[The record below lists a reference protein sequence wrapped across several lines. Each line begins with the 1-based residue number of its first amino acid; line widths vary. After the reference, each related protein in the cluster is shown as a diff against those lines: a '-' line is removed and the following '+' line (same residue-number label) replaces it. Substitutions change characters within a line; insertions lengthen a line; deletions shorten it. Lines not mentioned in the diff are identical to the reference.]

1 MRRLSFLLVLACFAG
16 TFAPAAVLPK
26 TVVFDSSLDRSGT
39 RINITD
45 IATDFP
51 KDWSGYD
58 ALVLELRASSSQR
71 FSIRIYTGEKAG
83 SEPRFSRVRFQ
94 PYPKV
99 WIRAAIPVS
108 LLSEAPKTGNDMAA
122 VGNRSRPG
130 YFLGLW
136 GPFVSLKDVREIEFE
151 MEQPAGS
158 PRLEIRRIELARQSP
173 GDAILEG
180 QPLVDQFGQFKH
192 DSWEGKTA
200 SLEQLQ
206 AAWRDEEKSLAPS
219 DFGYC
224 SYGGFKNTKAR
235 ATGFFRV
242 EKMDGKWWFVDP
254 DGHLFLSMGS
264 DVIQPV
270 MVTRTQGRE
279 SFFESLP
286 PANLLPPR
294 NPQRAGE
301 PGASFFTW
309 NLSRRF
315 GEDWIKGWID
325 VTFRRMEAW
334 GLNTV
339 ANWSDSRLWDA
350 RRKPYAIPLASW
362 QTEVGYLGL
371 PDVYSEEF
379 ATLTDRRAQQQCEN
393 RKDDPWLLGYFLA
406 NEPPFPQKE
415 LQTVDLILA
424 GPDTAT
430 KAELKKWL
438 AAGDTPER
446 RKEFIARAF
455 DRYIQLTSQA
465 VKKYDPNHLNLG
477 MRSGGRPTEAE
488 IAASRPFDVYS
499 VNIYDYQVAPDR
511 VSRIATLTGKPVI
524 IGEFHFGTPAR
535 GLAASLVQV
544 RDQHERGVAYRYYV
558 EQALAMPEMIG
569 THWFQWADQ
578 PCTGRFDGENYNI
591 GLVDVTD
598 RPYRE
603 LVEALKETHKRLY
616 QVHLGELKPFSTKA
630 VVK

>member
-1 MRRLSFLLVLACFAG
+1 MRRLSLLLVLAWFPGVFAQAG
-16 TFAPAAVLPK
+16 VLPK
-26 TVVFDSSLDRSGT
+26 TVVFDSSLDRSGM
-39 RINITD
+39 RFGITD
-45 IATDFP
+45 IAGDFP
-51 KDWSGYD
+51 KDWSGYE

-71 FSIRIYTGEKAG
+71 FSLRIRTGDQAA
-83 SEPRFSRVRFQ
+83 SQPRFSRVLFQ

-108 LLSEAPKTGNDMAA
+108 LLSEPPKTGSDMAA

-136 GPFVSLKDVREIEFE
+136 GPFVPLSDVREIEFE
-151 MEQPAGS
+151 MEHPAGS

-173 GDAILEG
+173 GDAILDG
-180 QPLVDQFGQFKH
+180 LPLVDQFGQFRH
-192 DSWEGKTA
+192 DSWDGKA
-200 SLEQLQ
+200 DSREQLQ
-206 AAWRDEEKSLAPS
+206 AAWRDEEKSLTRA

-242 EKMDGKWWFVDP
+242 ENIEGKWWFVDP
-254 DGHLFLSMGS
+254 DGHLFLSVGS
-264 DVIQPV
+264 DVIQPA
-270 MVTRTQGRE
+270 MVTRTKARE
-279 SFFESLP
+279 NFFESLP
-286 PANLLPPR
+286 PADLLPAR
-294 NPQRAGE
+294 NQRDGE

-309 NLSRRF
+309 NLFRRF
-315 GEDWIKGWID
+315 GEDWVKGWID
-325 VTFRRMEAW
+325 LTFRRMDAW

-350 RRKPYAIPLASW
+350 RRKPYVIPLASW

-379 ATLTDRRAQQQCEN
+379 TTLTDRRAQQQCEG

-424 GPDTAT
+424 GPETAT
-430 KAELKKWL
+430 KTELKKWL
-438 AAGDTPER
+438 AEGDTPER

-455 DRYIQLTSQA
+455 EKYIQLTSQT

-499 VNIYDYQVAPDR
+499 VNIYDYQVAADR
-511 VSRIATLTGKPVI
+511 VSRIALLTGKPVI

-544 RDQHERGVAYRYYV
+544 RDQRERGVAYRYYV
-558 EQALAMPEMIG
+558 EQAFAMPEMIG

-603 LVEALKETHKRLY
+603 LVASLKETHERLY
-616 QVHLGELKPFSTKA
+616 QVHLGVTKPFSTKA
-630 VVK
+630 AVK

>member
-1 MRRLSFLLVLACFAG
+1 VRRLSVLLLVVWFAG
-16 TFAPAAVLPK
+16 ALAQAGVLPK
-26 TVVFDSSLDRSGT
+26 TIAFDSSLDRSGA
-39 RINITD
+39 RINVTD
-45 IATDFP
+45 IASDFP
-51 KDWSGYD
+51 KDWSAYD

-94 PYPKV
+94 PYPNV
-99 WIRAAIPVS
+99 WIRAAIPIP

-136 GPFVSLKDVREIEFE
+136 GPFVPLTDVQQIEFE
-151 MEQPAGS
+151 MEQPARS
-158 PRLEIRRIELARQSP
+158 PRLEIRRIELVKQSP
-173 GDAILEG
+173 GDAVLEG
-180 QPLVDQFGQFKH
+180 QPLVDQFGQFEH
-192 DSWEGKTA
+192 DSWDGKAT

-206 AAWRDEEKSLAPS
+206 AAWRDEEKALAAG

-224 SYGGFKNTKAR
+224 SYGGFKNTKAH

-242 EKMDGKWWFVDP
+242 EKIDGKWWFVDP

-264 DVIQPV
+264 DVIQPA
-270 MVTRTQGRE
+270 MMTRTQGRE

-286 PANLLPPR
+286 PANLLPAR
-294 NPQRAGE
+294 NPQRTGE
-301 PGASFFTW
+301 RGASFFTW
-309 NLSRRF
+309 NLLRRF
-315 GEDWIKGWID
+315 GDDWIKGWID
-325 VTFRRMEAW
+325 LTFRRMDAW

-350 RRKPYAIPLASW
+350 RRKPYAIPLAGW
-362 QTEVGYLGL
+362 QTGVGYLGL
-371 PDVYSEEF
+371 PDVYSSEF
-379 ATLTDRRAQQQCEN
+379 ATLADRRAQQQCES

-415 LQTVDLILA
+415 LQTVELILS

-430 KAELKKWL
+430 QAELKKWL
-438 AAGDTPER
+438 ADGDTPER

-455 DRYIQLTSQA
+455 DRYIQVTSQA

-488 IAASRPFDVYS
+488 IAASRAFDVYS
-499 VNIYDYQVAPDR
+499 VNIYDYQVSPDR

-524 IGEFHFGTPAR
+524 IGEFHFGTPGR

-616 QVHLGELKPFSTKA
+616 KVHLGELKPFSTKA
-630 VVK
+630 AVK